1 MWEKCFSRNIP
12 PFPRRPFD
20 ARTDSMEWN
29 DEAILLSAQTH
40 GETSVVVTLLTAT
53 HGRHAG
59 LVSGGQSRKAQ
70 ATLQQGNHVSA
81 RWRARLPDHLGN
93 LSLEV
98 ITPAAAKWLSNPEIL
113 AIIAS
118 AMAVTEASLPER
130 QPMPELFAAL
140 QTLLFLEDPTLWAP
154 AYIAWEIGVL
164 KALGYGM
171 DLSVC
176 ALSGAREG
184 LAYISPRTGRAV
196 TEEAAAPYRDK
207 LLPLPAFLC
216 GADEWDET
224 DILKGLDLT
233 GHFLT
238 RHVFANPQS
247 RRLVPIDGQLPFAR
261 QRLCDYYRN
270 RIDLAAEVA

>member
-1 MWEKCFSRNIP
+1 
-12 PFPRRPFD
+12 
-20 ARTDSMEWN
+20 MEWT
-29 DEAILLSAQTH
+29 DEALLLSALPH
-40 GETSVVVTLLTAT
+40 GENAMIVTLLTAT
-53 HGRHAG
+53 QGRHAG
-59 LVSGGQSRKAQ
+59 LVAGGQSRKNA
-70 ATLQQGNHVSA
+70 ALLQQGNHVKA
-81 RWRARLPDHLGN
+81 RWRARLSDHLGN
-93 LSLEV
+93 LSLET
-98 ITPAAAKWLSNPEIL
+98 ITPYAAKWLSSPEIL
-113 AIIAS
+113 ALIAS

-130 QPMPELFAAL
+130 QPMPDLYAAL
-140 QTLLFLEDPTLWAP
+140 HALFEQPDPTLWAP

-196 TEEAAAPYRDK
+196 TEEAAAPYRDR

-216 GADEWDET
+216 GASVWDEA

-247 RRLVPIDGQLPFAR
+247 RRLVPIDGQLPLAR
-261 QRLCDYYRN
+261 QRLVDYYRN
-270 RIDLAAEVA
+270 RIDLATEVA